1 MVVKKRNQ
9 YIEFVQISLVIFL
22 LVMFT
27 FLSNVNAQ
35 EANEVI
41 NSEQEMETAPPL
53 TEEEPVAKEP
63 SEELLKTKKETGT
76 LELTPKK
83 ELPNEGS
90 ELSTF
95 VEKVMLK
102 KSKNKSEQEA
112 AIELYKERSGLNKK
126 NNENKS
132 NHGPVYKPIEEPV
145 APNIQSGPNY

>member
-1 MVVKKRNQ
+1 MIPKKRKQ
-9 YIEFVQISLVIFL
+9 YIEFIQISLVIFL

-35 EANEVI
+35 EAEDVT
-41 NSEQEMETAPPL
+41 NSEQESELIPTA
-53 TEEEPVAKEP
+53 TEEEPIAKEP

-83 ELPNEGS
+83 ESLNEGS
-90 ELSTF
+90 ELSSF

-102 KSKNKSEQEA
+102 KSKNKNEQEA
-112 AIELYKERSGLNKK
+112 AIELYKERSGLLKK
-126 NNENKS
+126 SVDSKTT
-132 NHGPVYKPIEEPV
+132 HGPIYNPIEEPV